1 MDEHRYL
8 ASLRGLVTARCSAEC
23 AQLFLP
29 MLETHDWDQY
39 PSEERAQEYVLALLD
54 TMAPVHRQ
62 GDLENREEHSDD
74 ELSTASHGSE
84 ESALTQGSPD
94 SEEGSKAS
102 LVDILERLATS
113 QQNTE
118 RGLRENEI
126 KEAFLDFPG
135 FDPEKTEFDIVE
147 WANLF
152 RTQAELEEV
161 SEGQGRRIIRKKMS
175 GKARFFLESMVAD
188 TRAESGSLPTVKEML
203 DSLIGQFDRVS
214 GSMARKAYEE

>member
-29 MLETHDWDQY
+29 MLATHDWDQY

-94 SEEGSKAS
+94 SEEESTDVPMDEAWSENGTTKSIGSSRRPLLNILALSKSLWKKA
-102 LVDILERLATS
+102 
-113 QQNTE
+113 
-118 RGLRENEI
+118 
-126 KEAFLDFPG
+126 
-135 FDPEKTEFDIVE
+135 
-147 WANLF
+147 
-152 RTQAELEEV
+152 
-161 SEGQGRRIIRKKMS
+161 
-175 GKARFFLESMVAD
+175 
-188 TRAESGSLPTVKEML
+188 
-203 DSLIGQFDRVS
+203 
-214 GSMARKAYEE
+214 